1 MSELLSS
8 ASPKNKDQLIED
20 IIQLGSRT
28 GQFSALRGKDTD
40 VFIERKIVNAEY
52 YEADGHGEELIEKMY
67 RAYVLLDESSNEA
80 KYNEEITQLSQD
92 EPLNPSTGEI
102 KVLILLIPSWI
113 TIRSQA

>member
-8 ASPKNKDQLIED
+8 ASPKNKEQLIED

-67 RAYVLLDESSNEA
+67 IGLMFCWTKAAMKQNTTKKLLNCHRMRLLTRAQVRLHLE
-80 KYNEEITQLSQD
+80 
-92 EPLNPSTGEI
+92 
-102 KVLILLIPSWI
+102 
-113 TIRSQA
+113 